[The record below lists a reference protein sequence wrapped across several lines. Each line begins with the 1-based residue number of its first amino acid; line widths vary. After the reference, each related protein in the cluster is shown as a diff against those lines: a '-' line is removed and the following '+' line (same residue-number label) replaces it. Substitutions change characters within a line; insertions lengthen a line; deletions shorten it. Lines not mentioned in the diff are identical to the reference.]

1 MKQKEINWFFV
12 ILLIGLVLTLMV
24 IGIRYTIP
32 VKPLLTKPLAVVSS
46 SFTPIYCNDYS
57 FTCCVDVKTSVS
69 ANLGMTTAY
78 QCPANANYCLLKSA
92 SGYDYIYKGSV
103 GCASG
108 YHPTRNLVGN
118 SFMCD
123 NEKSSYVG
131 DQILGSEY
139 FYGFP
144 TYSNSIIFNLENHL
158 NRLDFCGRAGCT
170 QGVPVQ
176 GADGCTFN
184 PSAVYDS
191 SGKLIKIDKSGTSY
205 SARQGECI
213 LGWLSGDR
221 HICGNLEEQCTSNS
235 DCSGHTYGNKE
246 CNARNLQTY
255 GCKQLNPTLPG
266 GVKTENGQLV
276 FYNTETSSGNFGTI
290 VESRCEIISS
300 QTVQCCGDT
309 DCGSNAF
316 CDRTTFTCKE
326 TAQCSQDSDCGV
338 SEQCDYNLKQLKKP
352 VCSLGK
358 CSYQVLRSVD
368 CCSDQD
374 CADGY
379 ICSNEKTCVQ
389 STIPK
394 VNCPSQCCVGDTR
407 YFDKPCPPDKPYC
420 NNGVCSAT
428 QSESKCSSCWAW
440 LKDKMGIQQDCDIG
454 FFQKIW
460 DSLSCPFYFLKLAI
474 VLFASIFALFFGK
487 QFTQKMF
494 KKQPEWLYWILGITF
509 AGIIGF
515 LGYMFLTWYFIIPL
529 LIITF
534 IAGIIINAIPGRK

>member
-1 MKQKEINWFFV
+1 MQKWNRTFLMYAGIIAVALFLLFV
-12 ILLIGLVLTLMV
+12 LSGNLK
-24 IGIRYTIP
+24 P
-32 VKPLLTKPLAVVSS
+32 KPLTITS

-57 FTCCVDVKTSVS
+57 FTCCVDAKSTAT
-69 ANLGMTTAY
+69 ANLGITSAY
-78 QCPANANYCLLKSA
+78 QCPANAIYCLLKSA
-92 SGYDYIYKGSV
+92 SGYEYIYKGSI
-103 GCASG
+103 GCSSG
-108 YHPTRNLVGN
+108 YHPTRNLVGY
-118 SFMCD
+118 SFICD
-123 NEKSSYVG
+123 DERTSSVG

-158 NRLDFCGRAGCT
+158 NRLDFCGRAGCS

-184 PSAVYDS
+184 PTAVYDS
-191 SGKLIKIDKSGTSY
+191 SGKLIKLDKSGTSY

-213 LGWLSGDR
+213 LGWVSGDR
-221 HICGNLEEQCTSNS
+221 HICGNLEEQCSSNS

-246 CNARNLQTY
+246 CNARTLQTY
-255 GCKQLNPTLPG
+255 GCNKLSLPSGVTRLSDGTLFGGDSKPG
-266 GVKTENGQLV
+266 DSAYTGVASK
-276 FYNTETSSGNFGTI
+276 
-290 VESRCEIISS
+290 CEIKSAI
-300 QTVQCCGDT
+300 QVQCCGDT

-316 CDRTTFTCKE
+316 CDRTTFTCQ
-326 TAQCSQDSDCGV
+326 TSAQCSQDSDCGV

-379 ICSNEKTCVQ
+379 ICSNDKTCVQ

-394 VNCPSQCCVGDTR
+394 VNCPNQCCIGDSR
-407 YFDKPCPPDKPYC
+407 YFDKPCPSDKPYC

-428 QSESKCSSCWAW
+428 ESESKCSSCWAW
-440 LKDKMGIQQDCDIG
+440 LKDKLGIQQDCDRG
-454 FFQKIW
+454 LLQKIW
-460 DSLSCPFYFLKLAI
+460 DALKCPFYFLKLAI

-487 QFTQKMF
+487 QFSEKTF
-494 KKQPEWLYWILGITF
+494 KKLHPTVYWGLGIVL
-509 AGIIGF
+509 AVVVGV
-515 LGYMFLTWYFIIPL
+515 LGYMFLEYYFIIPL
-529 LIITF
+529 LIIMF
-534 IAGIIINAIPGRK
+534 IGTIIINAIPGIK